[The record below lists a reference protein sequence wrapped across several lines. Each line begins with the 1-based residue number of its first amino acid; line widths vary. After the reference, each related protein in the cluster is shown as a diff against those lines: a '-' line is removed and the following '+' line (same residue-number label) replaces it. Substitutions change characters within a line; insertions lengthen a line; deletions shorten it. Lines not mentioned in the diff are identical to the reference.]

1 MNDSSAIGLRARL
14 HEWVDAPLGGLSPDL
29 KELARTQQL
38 GAVIIFSL
46 TVIWVPILFAMGR
59 APLAT
64 VVLVTLLVAIGSAL
78 LVSRRGKPLLSGRIM
93 MGSLSVGLLYTIAAL
108 GGVSHSGAGWVVMIP
123 MSALFYLPVK
133 DSPLW
138 TVLAGLGIGVIWV
151 AEGQGWVPAST
162 LDLQSGRLLDLFSLQ
177 MLVGT
182 IAAGLAVRRQAW
194 VRMNSALQST
204 NDTLQKEIAVRQRA
218 EEEARDAVAARTG
231 FLATISH
238 EIRTPLNGVLGITEV
253 LLDTSLDEEQ
263 RELAETVKSS
273 GKMLR
278 TLLDDVLDYSKI
290 DAGRVDLES
299 IALSLPN
306 LASGVAE
313 SWRKLAADKGL
324 ELGVELGAGVPEWV
338 FGDPVRLQQVLNNL
352 VSNALKFTK
361 SGHITVQ
368 LARTGE
374 RLYIRVQDTGV
385 GMDAE
390 AQKRIFQAFRQADS
404 SVTRNYGGTGLGLAI
419 SRSLA
424 LAMDGELR
432 VESTPGQGS
441 VFTLEL
447 PVRIAEAPSVADQL
461 PMETLDL
468 SGVHILVAEDNVVN
482 QVVVSRLL
490 ERLGVQVT
498 LAADGQAC
506 LDAWEGAKADLV
518 LMDCQMPGMDGYQ
531 ATERLRKR
539 GVRAPIIA
547 LTANNMPGDRVR
559 SLQAGMD
566 DHLGKP
572 IQPDALNACL
582 QRWLR
587 PSA

>member
-1 MNDSSAIGLRARL
+1 M
-14 HEWVDAPLGGLSPDL
+14 

-38 GAVIIFSL
+38 GALIIFTL

-59 APLAT
+59 AALAS
-64 VVLVTLLVAIGSAL
+64 VVLLTLLVAIGSAVF
-78 LVSRRGKPLLSGRIM
+78 VSRRGKPMLSGRIM
-93 MGSLSVGLLYTIAAL
+93 MASLSVGLLYTIAGL
-108 GGVSHSGAGWVVMIP
+108 GGIGHAGAGWVVMIP

-138 TVLAGLGIGVIWV
+138 TVFAGLGIGVIWV
-151 AEGQGWVPAST
+151 GEVQGWVPAST
-162 LDLQSGRLLDLFSLQ
+162 LDPQSARLLDLFSLQ

-182 IAAGLAVRRQAW
+182 IAAGLSVRRQAW
-194 VRMNSALQST
+194 VRVNSALQST

-306 LASGVAE
+306 LANGVAE
-313 SWRKLAADKGL
+313 NWKKLAADKGL
-324 ELGVELGAGVPEWV
+324 ELGVELGAGVPEWIY
-338 FGDPVRLQQVLNNL
+338 GDPVRLQQVLNNL

-361 SGHITVQ
+361 AGHISVQ
-368 LARTGE
+368 LTREGE
-374 RLYIRVQDTGV
+374 RLHLRVQDTGV

-432 VESTPGQGS
+432 VSSTPGQGS

-447 PVRIAEAPSVADQL
+447 PIREAEAPSVADQL
-461 PMETLDL
+461 PLETLDL
-468 SGVHILVAEDNVVN
+468 SGVRILVAEDNVVN

-506 LDAWEGAKADLV
+506 LDAWEGSNVDLV

-531 ATERLRKR
+531 ATERLRKI
-539 GVRAPIIA
+539 GVRTPIIA